1 MQKCFQVLKLD
12 LKKLVFFSI
21 YSSLFK
27 IWYWTKNVSFR
38 KVKCNLWRK
47 LVKWGKKRQNSKC
60 NFGWRN
66 NWIWKLRLPTCS
78 NNKIQFLQIYLG
90 SENGPCSCLQ
100 FHFFFFFFF
109 QFLWRRNSCH
119 HYVHILNF
127 RFFILDQAYTENDA
141 KHVCDLIGLSSS
153 KKMFKLL
160 QWKPFKVLK
169 NAFYFILKA
178 LFVLQIFV
186 FLSWLFNQV
195 EKTA

>member
-47 LVKWGKKRQNSKC
+47 LVKWGKKRQNPKC

-109 QFLWRRNSCH
+109 SFYDVVILAIIMFTYLISDFSFQTK
-119 HYVHILNF
+119 HILKMMQNMCVISSDSHLLKKCLNCF
-127 RFFILDQAYTENDA
+127 NESPLKYWKMLFIL
-141 KHVCDLIGLSSS
+141 S
-153 KKMFKLL
+153 
-160 QWKPFKVLK
+160 
-169 NAFYFILKA
+169 
-178 LFVLQIFV
+178 
-186 FLSWLFNQV
+186 
-195 EKTA
+195 

>member
-1 MQKCFQVLKLD
+1 MQLWLTKQLD
-12 LKKLVFFSI
+12 LEIEIAYLLKQ
-21 YSSLFK
+21 
-27 IWYWTKNVSFR
+27 
-38 KVKCNLWRK
+38 
-47 LVKWGKKRQNSKC
+47 QNSVPA
-60 NFGWRN
+60 NLS
-66 NWIWKLRLPTCS
+66 WKWKWALQLPP
-78 NNKIQFLQIYLG
+78 IPF
-90 SENGPCSCLQ
+90 
-100 FHFFFFFFF
+100 FFFFFFF

>member
-1 MQKCFQVLKLD
+1 MQLWLTKQLD
-12 LKKLVFFSI
+12 LEIEIAYLLKQ
-21 YSSLFK
+21 
-27 IWYWTKNVSFR
+27 
-38 KVKCNLWRK
+38 
-47 LVKWGKKRQNSKC
+47 QNSVPA
-60 NFGWRN
+60 NLS
-66 NWIWKLRLPTCS
+66 WKW
-78 NNKIQFLQIYLG
+78 KWALQVPPI
-90 SENGPCSCLQ
+90 P
-100 FHFFFFFFF
+100 FFFFFF

>member
-1 MQKCFQVLKLD
+1 MQLWLTKQLD
-12 LKKLVFFSI
+12 LEIEIAYLLKQQNSVPANLSWKWKCALQLPPIPFFS
-21 YSSLFK
+21 
-27 IWYWTKNVSFR
+27 
-38 KVKCNLWRK
+38 
-47 LVKWGKKRQNSKC
+47 
-60 NFGWRN
+60 
-66 NWIWKLRLPTCS
+66 
-78 NNKIQFLQIYLG
+78 
-90 SENGPCSCLQ
+90 
-100 FHFFFFFFF
+100 

-119 HYVHILNF
+119 HYDHILNF
-127 RFFILDQAYTENDA
+127 RFFILNQAYTENDA
-141 KHVCDLIGLSSS
+141 KRVCDLIGLSSS

>member
-38 KVKCNLWRK
+38 KVKCNLWCK
-47 LVKWGKKRQNSKC
+47 LVKWGKKRQNPNATLADETIGS
-60 NFGWRN
+60 G
-66 NWIWKLRLPTCS
+66 NWDCLLAQTTKFSSCKFILEVKMGPAVAS
-78 NNKIQFLQIYLG
+78 NSI
-90 SENGPCSCLQ
+90 
-100 FHFFFFFFF
+100 FFFFFF